1 VTSGNASAAP
11 VVPVAMINKAIM
23 ARVLSHLRQDAAMR
37 RSAAAFGGRMDD
49 GGASHIEEVCN
60 AYESGMAG
68 QIPAAWMSTYRSME
82 IEAAR
87 SSDPEFAEYQRLTAK
102 FGDKS

>member
-1 VTSGNASAAP
+1 VTSGNGNAVA
-11 VVPVAMINKAIM
+11 VVADHVIDKAIM

-37 RSAAAFGGRMDD
+37 RSAAGFGGRMDD

-60 AYESGMAG
+60 AYESGMSG
-68 QIPAAWMSTYRSME
+68 HIPAAWLGTYRSME

-87 SSDPEFAEYQRLTAK
+87 SADPEFAEYQRLAAK